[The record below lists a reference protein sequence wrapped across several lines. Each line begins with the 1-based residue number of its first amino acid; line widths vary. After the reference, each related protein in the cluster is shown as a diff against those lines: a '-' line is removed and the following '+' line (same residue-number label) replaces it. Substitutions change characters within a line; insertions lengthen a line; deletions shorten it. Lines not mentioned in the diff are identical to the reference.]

1 MGTFLNRGIHE
12 FESAVNSLIYVD
24 KTDMIDYFNKLINTE
39 QRYACISRPRRFGK
53 TMTANML
60 AAYYEKVYRL

>member
-24 KTDMIDYFNKLINTE
+24 KTDMIDYFNKLPVTVK
-39 QRYACISRPRRFGK
+39 Q
-53 TMTANML
+53 
-60 AAYYEKVYRL
+60 